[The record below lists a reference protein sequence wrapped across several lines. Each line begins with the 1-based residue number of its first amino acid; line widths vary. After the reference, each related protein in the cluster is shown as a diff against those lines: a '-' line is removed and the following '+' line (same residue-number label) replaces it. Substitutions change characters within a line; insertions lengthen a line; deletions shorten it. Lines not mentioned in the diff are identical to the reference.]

1 MPPSAP
7 NAVLHLVQQF
17 NRHRDAYHTGN
28 YNETQVRRDYLDPFF
43 KALGWDIDNEK
54 GFAEAYREVVHE
66 DAIKIGGTT
75 KAPDY
80 SFRIG
85 GQRKFFVEA
94 KKPSVNLKD
103 DPAPALQLRRYA
115 WTAKLPLSILTD
127 FEEFSIYDCRKPP
140 KPNDKAHVARLDY
153 FTFDQ
158 LEAKWPDL
166 VDLFSPQ
173 AIQQGAFDKYA
184 TKKRT
189 RGTADVDDV
198 FLDQLETWRHDLAK
212 HLIRQNPP
220 PDGLTQRP
228 LNHAVQLI
236 IDRIVFLRICEDRG
250 IEPAG
255 QLLALTNGSNVYDRL
270 NQIFRGADA
279 KYNSGLFHFEAEPG
293 RDADPDTLTPSL
305 SVGDKPLKDILKAL
319 YPPDSPYEFS
329 VLPADILGQVYER
342 FLGSVISLSPTGKTA
357 KVEEKPEVRKAGG
370 VYYTPRYIV
379 DYIVRHTVGEL
390 LKDRKPEPKGRGK
403 NRKPQLDKPLTVLDP
418 ACGSGSFL
426 LGAFDHLLAWHL
438 DYYVN
443 HDPQSWATLP
453 QPPIAIRPRPR
464 NDEEAEQLAMN
475 FDNAGVGDWKLTTAE
490 KKRILLDHL
499 YGVDIDTQAVEVT
512 KLSLL
517 LKVLEGENQDTV
529 QQSLFAKERA
539 LPDLSNNIKCGN
551 SLIGTDFYAGQQM
564 SIFTEDDLYRINAF
578 DWNTEFPNIMK
589 PPGSEGGFD
598 AVIGNPPYF
607 NMDDTW
613 GHDDPRSAY
622 IKRAYPGVYRDKTD
636 ILFYFLARGA
646 AVRSDQLMFIVS
658 RAFLEAYKADK
669 LRGYL
674 TRHADVEEITDFR
687 NYYVF
692 PGVGITTALVK
703 LTKNQTVADATFRKL
718 TAAREAADT
727 PPDPDNP
734 EHFDILHVSQERLDT
749 DPWVF
754 GDKGVQA
761 LLDKIDAAGE
771 LASKVLMIG
780 KGMETGRNG
789 VFGKLERETVAA
801 WDLPA
806 GMTYTRARNSDIHRY
821 RIADSGEALLY
832 VQDVAD
838 FNDLPPPVQQHLKQH
853 EAELKKRA
861 AFKRG
866 DCDWWRYTWPLHA
879 EHHHRPKLYCPYL
892 AKTQPVRPGLQS
904 KFSRPHRYHRAV
916 RQQSA
921 RIPALSAG
929 PAQLQATHPSAFPTS
944 ANSRAAASSN
954 TSGTP
959 SHACPS
965 IASTSTTPPTSP
977 GTTGWSSWCRRC
989 WTSTANS
996 TPPEATQAPAVRPPN
1011 PSRPRSAAP
1020 SKANSPPPTARST
1033 NSSTPSTPSPPKK
1046 SPSSNKPPPPEVET

>member
-1 MPPSAP
+1 MTEDQGWTLADPTDRQGTLGDPFLRASKVSNMPNPAP
-7 NAVLHLVQQF
+7 PAVLHLIQQF
-17 NRHRDAYHTGN
+17 NRHRDAYHSGS
-28 YNETQVRRDYLDPFF
+28 YNETQVRRDYLDPLF

-140 KPNDKAHVARLDY
+140 KPTDKAHVARLDY

-158 LEAKWPDL
+158 LESKWPDL
-166 VDLFSPQ
+166 ADLFSPQ

-198 FLDQLETWRHDLAK
+198 FLDQLETWRQDLAK
-212 HLIRQNPP
+212 HLIRQNPS
-220 PDGLTQRP
+220 PDGLTQRQ

-255 QLLALTNGSNVYDRL
+255 QLLALTNGSKVYDRL

-279 KYNSGLFHFEAEPG
+279 RYNSGLFHFEAEPG
-293 RDADPDTLTPSL
+293 RDAAPDTLTPAL
-305 SVGDKPLKDILKAL
+305 NVGDKPLKDILKAL
-319 YPPDSPYEFS
+319 YPPESPYEFS

-342 FLGSVISLSPTGKTA
+342 FLGSVISLSPSGKTA
-357 KVEEKPEVRKAGG
+357 EVEQKPEVRKAGG

-379 DYIVRHTVGEL
+379 DYIVQHTVGEL

-453 QPPIAIRPRPR
+453 QPPIAIRPRK
-464 NDEEAEQLAMN
+464 DEDTGQITLD
-475 FDNAGVGDWKLTTAE
+475 FSSKTSGGDWKLTTAE

-564 SIFTEDDLYRINAF
+564 SMFTEDDLHRINAF
-578 DWNTEFPNIMK
+578 DWHTEYSDIMA
-589 PPGSEGGFD
+589 SGGFD
-598 AVIGNPPYF
+598 AVIGNPPYLNAVEERTRLTGEISEYVRRQF
-607 NMDDTW
+607 E
-613 GHDDPRSAY
+613 SAKGT
-622 IKRAYPGVYRDKTD
+622 IDAS
-636 ILFYFLARGA
+636 ILF
-646 AVRSDQLMFIVS
+646 Q
-658 RAFLEAYKADK
+658 E
-669 LRGYL
+669 
-674 TRHADVEEITDFR
+674 
-687 NYYVF
+687 
-692 PGVGITTALVK
+692 VGIK
-703 LTKNQTVADATFRKL
+703 LLGRRD
-718 TAAREAADT
+718 
-727 PPDPDNP
+727 
-734 EHFDILHVSQERLDT
+734 EHR
-749 DPWVF
+749 
-754 GDKGVQA
+754 
-761 LLDKIDAAGE
+761 
-771 LASKVLMIG
+771 
-780 KGMETGRNG
+780 
-789 VFGKLERETVAA
+789 
-801 WDLPA
+801 
-806 GMTYTRARNSDIHRY
+806 
-821 RIADSGEALLY
+821 
-832 VQDVAD
+832 
-838 FNDLPPPVQQHLKQH
+838 
-853 EAELKKRA
+853 
-861 AFKRG
+861 
-866 DCDWWRYTWPLHA
+866 
-879 EHHHRPKLYCPYL
+879 
-892 AKTQPVRPGLQS
+892 
-904 KFSRPHRYHRAV
+904 
-916 RQQSA
+916 
-921 RIPALSAG
+921 
-929 PAQLQATHPSAFPTS
+929 
-944 ANSRAAASSN
+944 
-954 TSGTP
+954 
-959 SHACPS
+959 
-965 IASTSTTPPTSP
+965 
-977 GTTGWSSWCRRC
+977 
-989 WTSTANS
+989 
-996 TPPEATQAPAVRPPN
+996 
-1011 PSRPRSAAP
+1011 
-1020 SKANSPPPTARST
+1020 
-1033 NSSTPSTPSPPKK
+1033 
-1046 SPSSNKPPPPEVET
+1046 